1 MLLRENSGKQIDGR
15 TETKILEDLFDDK
28 VNKAIDANRYQV
40 REALKE
46 IERNTRAFYLTNT
59 EYHRRMMEEAKT
71 KGDIATA
78 IHHQVLM
85 ETYQGIL
92 KNFSLSESYDR
103 A

>member
-1 MLLRENSGKQIDGR
+1 MTENSSKTDR
-15 TETKILEDLFDDK
+15 TKAKILEGLFDDR

-46 IERNTRAFYLTNT
+46 IERDIRAFYLAHI
-59 EYHRRMMEEAKT
+59 EYHRCMMEEAKA
-71 KGDIATA
+71 KGDVAAA

-85 ETYQGIL
+85 EAYQGIL